1 MYIIQEGVMIMTE
14 VKNKIVTVESL
25 SALHEYNEDT
35 YATKTDLGG
44 KADDVHFHDY
54 LPLSGGD
61 IAGNLKINDLTF
73 VSGANYGDTL
83 PAAGTAG
90 RIFFKRVQ

>member
-1 MYIIQEGVMIMTE
+1 MTE
-14 VKNKIVTVESL
+14 VKDKIVTVESL
-25 SALHEYNEDT
+25 SALHEHNKDT
-35 YATKTDLGG
+35 YATKTDLNS
-44 KADDVHFHDY
+44 KADDGHSHDY
-54 LPLSGGD
+54 LPLSGGNVT
-61 IAGNLKINDLTF
+61 GNLKINDLTF